1 MVDTIEHTKN
11 KKIKVKKL
19 EKTHQNNLEISKMNL
34 GDKFTSFEDSKL
46 NESNTLLYEI
56 SKSPKKYKRDAR
68 GKIVKVRFGVNIGS
82 EFSGEHFAIVI
93 SKQDSMMNATL
104 HVIPITSKKH
114 LKNFAIGPILY
125 NENELNLLNKKLSQI
140 ESQKEKNKIKKCINF
155 YGKRKDIVSYA
166 CIDHL
171 KTISKLSIMKE
182 INEYDYLSN
191 LKCSQ
196 ELMHKIDEYIIK
208 EYTL

>member
-1 MVDTIEHTKN
+1 MVDIIEDTKN
-11 KKIKVKKL
+11 QKLKVKKL
-19 EKTHQNNLEISKMNL
+19 EKTHQNNLVISNMNL

-56 SKSPKKYKRDAR
+56 SKKPKKYKRYAR
-68 GKIVKVRFGVNIGS
+68 GRIIKVRFGVNIGS

-114 LKNFAIGPILY
+114 LKNFAIGSILY
-125 NENELNLLNKKLSQI
+125 NEKELDLLNNKLSKI
-140 ESQKEKNKIKKCINF
+140 ESPKEKNKIKKCINF
-155 YGKRKDIVSYA
+155 YSKRKDIVSYA
-166 CIDHL
+166 CVDHL

-182 INEYDYLSN
+182 INEYDYLPN

-196 ELMHKIDEYIIK
+196 ELMHIIDKYIVK

>member
-1 MVDTIEHTKN
+1 
-11 KKIKVKKL
+11 
-19 EKTHQNNLEISKMNL
+19 MNL

-140 ESQKEKNKIKKCINF
+140 ESQK
-155 YGKRKDIVSYA
+155 
-166 CIDHL
+166 
-171 KTISKLSIMKE
+171 
-182 INEYDYLSN
+182 
-191 LKCSQ
+191 
-196 ELMHKIDEYIIK
+196 
-208 EYTL
+208 